1 MRQGRE
7 DKPGCD
13 ETLIQTVK
21 LCDECRGTARWTSR
35 AVVRG
40 SWFVS
45 RRRHWPPYS
54 PPDHGPRTT
63 ASFSPA

>member
-40 SWFVS
+40 S
-45 RRRHWPPYS
+45 
-54 PPDHGPRTT
+54 
-63 ASFSPA
+63 